1 MSGFKNMVQADIKNV
16 FLNDSEFA
24 ELHTVIYDG
33 VTYKDIPIVMSG
45 IKEKDR
51 QQLVGSFKA

>member
-1 MSGFKNMVQADIKNV
+1 MT
-16 FLNDSEFA
+16 LNL

-45 IKEKDR
+45 IKKTD
-51 QQLVGSFKA
+51 